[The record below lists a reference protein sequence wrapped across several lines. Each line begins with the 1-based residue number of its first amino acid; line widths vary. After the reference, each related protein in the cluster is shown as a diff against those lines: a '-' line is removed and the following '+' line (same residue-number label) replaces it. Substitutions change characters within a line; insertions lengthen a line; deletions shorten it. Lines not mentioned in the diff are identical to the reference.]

1 MPPRSPSGDGD
12 ERSPRTPRDDEARST
27 ASSQR
32 SARKD
37 DDDARSTSSR
47 RSARKTPRATDED
60 DDLASVQSE
69 QDAAVAKAR
78 ALRLL
83 LAFEDSGHKLDKV
96 LKTKDYDAEAL
107 LDAFVGREHLKELGN
122 DECDALIEKAGDGV
136 NVTREQLGHWLKL
149 ERSRLCEELMQRL
162 APAPAPAPAPAV
174 PEGEAVPMSPLSPAR
189 SDISNGSDLGDL
201 LFSRLD
207 TLPRE
212 AGAAA
217 AAAEAAARQRARDRA
232 RALARR
238 HRRAAREGRIQKGD
252 WARSS
257 FRLQPVVERVP
268 LTMDTAPV
276 FCSVVN
282 ELERGA
288 RRWRLHA
295 PTSPRRRRGGRRGR
309 QRVYV
314 NVTRSRR
321 WRLHETTSPQRRR
334 RGHQRVHASRIQA
347 PRERTRRYQN
357 TGQGPGGLPRLQ
369 EPRWET

>member
-1 MPPRSPSGDGD
+1 MPPRSPSGDDD
-12 ERSPRTPRDDEARST
+12 ERSPRTPREEDARST

-37 DDDARSTSSR
+37 DDDARSTTSSR
-47 RSARKTPRATDED
+47 RSARKTPRANEDDD
-60 DDLASVQSE
+60 DDLASVRSE

-83 LAFEDSGHKLDKV
+83 LAFEDSGHKLRDV
-96 LKTKDYDAEAL
+96 LKNKDYDAEAL
-107 LDAFVGREHLKELGN
+107 LDAFTGREHLKELGN

-136 NVTREQLGHWLKL
+136 NVTRDQLGHWLKL

-189 SDISNGSDLGDL
+189 SDVSNGSDLGDL

-238 HRRAAREGRIQKGD
+238 HRRAAREGRIQKGE

-257 FRLQPVVERVP
+257 FRLQPVVERAP

-276 FCSVVN
+276 CCSVVN
-282 ELERGA
+282 DLERG
-288 RRWRLHA
+288 
-295 PTSPRRRRGGRRGR
+295 
-309 QRVYV
+309 
-314 NVTRSRR
+314 SRR
-321 WRLHETTSPQRRR
+321 WRLRET
-334 RGHQRVHASRIQA
+334 SRESTRLV
-347 PRERTRRYQN
+347 REQT
-357 TGQGPGGLPRLQ
+357 
-369 EPRWET
+369 WSS

>member
-1 MPPRSPSGDGD
+1 MPPRSPSGDDD
-12 ERSPRTPRDDEARST
+12 ERSPRTPREEDARST

-37 DDDARSTSSR
+37 DDDARSTTSSR
-47 RSARKTPRATDED
+47 RSARKTPRANDEDD

-83 LAFEDSGHKLDKV
+83 LAFEDSGHKLTDV
-96 LKTKDYDAEAL
+96 LKNDEYDAEAL

-136 NVTREQLGHWLKL
+136 NVTSEQLGHWLKL

-189 SDISNGSDLGDL
+189 SDVSNGSDLGDL

-257 FRLQPVVERVP
+257 FRLQPVVERAP

-276 FCSVVN
+276 RIS
-282 ELERGA
+282 
-288 RRWRLHA
+288 
-295 PTSPRRRRGGRRGR
+295 
-309 QRVYV
+309 
-314 NVTRSRR
+314 
-321 WRLHETTSPQRRR
+321 
-334 RGHQRVHASRIQA
+334 ASCMNFA
-347 PRERTRRYQN
+347 SMASS
-357 TGQGPGGLPRLQ
+357 
-369 EPRWET
+369 

>member
-1 MPPRSPSGDGD
+1 MPPRSPSGGDD
-12 ERSPRTPRDDEARST
+12 ERTPRTPREDDARST

-32 SARKD
+32 SARK

-47 RSARKTPRATDED
+47 RSARKTPRANDED

-83 LAFEDSGHKLDKV
+83 LAFEDSGHKLKNV
-96 LKTKDYDAEAL
+96 LKNKDYDAEAL

-136 NVTREQLGHWLKL
+136 NVTSEQLGHWLKL

-282 ELERGA
+282 ELERGS
-288 RRWRLHA
+288 RRWR
-295 PTSPRRRRGGRRGR
+295 RRGR
-309 QRVYV
+309 QRV
-314 NVTRSRR
+314 
-321 WRLHETTSPQRRR
+321 
-334 RGHQRVHASRIQA
+334 HASR
-347 PRERTRRYQN
+347 ERTDMVFMKTSTRPHESTRLKRGVVASMAS
-357 TGQGPGGLPRLQ
+357 TWCHVAATPSPRPH
-369 EPRWET
+369 ESTMA

>member
-12 ERSPRTPRDDEARST
+12 ERSPRTPREDDARST

-32 SARKD
+32 SARKTRAD
-37 DDDARSTSSR
+37 DESSQ

-83 LAFEDSGHKLDKV
+83 LAFEDSGHKLRDV
-96 LKTKDYDAEAL
+96 LKNKDYDAEAL
-107 LDAFVGREHLKELGN
+107 LDAFVGREHLKELGR
-122 DECDALIEKAGDGV
+122 DECDALVERAGDGV
-136 NVTREQLGHWLKL
+136 NVTSEQLGHWLKL

-189 SDISNGSDLGDL
+189 SDVSGGSDLGDL

-282 ELERGA
+282 ELERG
-288 RRWRLHA
+288 
-295 PTSPRRRRGGRRGR
+295 
-309 QRVYV
+309 
-314 NVTRSRR
+314 SRR

-369 EPRWET
+369 EPSW

>member
-1 MPPRSPSGDGD
+1 MPPRSPSGGDD
-12 ERSPRTPRDDEARST
+12 ERSPRTPREDDARST

-37 DDDARSTSSR
+37 DEDARSTSSR
-47 RSARKTPRATDED
+47 RSARKTPRNEED

-83 LAFEDSGHKLDKV
+83 LAFEDSGRKLKDV
-96 LKTKDYDAEAL
+96 LKNKDYDAEAL

-122 DECDALIEKAGDGV
+122 DECDALIQKAGDGV
-136 NVTREQLGHWLKL
+136 NVTRDQLGHWLKL

-189 SDISNGSDLGDL
+189 SDVSGGSDLGDL

-282 ELERGA
+282 DLERG
-288 RRWRLHA
+288 
-295 PTSPRRRRGGRRGR
+295 
-309 QRVYV
+309 
-314 NVTRSRR
+314 SRR
-321 WRLHETTSPQRRR
+321 WRLRETRESPR
-334 RGHQRVHASRIQA
+334 AS
-347 PRERTRRYQN
+347 
-357 TGQGPGGLPRLQ
+357 
-369 EPRWET
+369 

>member
-1 MPPRSPSGDGD
+1 MPPRSPSGGDD
-12 ERSPRTPRDDEARST
+12 ERSPRTPREDDARST

-32 SARKD
+32 SARK
-37 DDDARSTSSR
+37 
-47 RSARKTPRATDED
+47 TPRATEDD

-96 LKTKDYDAEAL
+96 LKGNEYDAEAL

-136 NVTREQLGHWLKL
+136 NVTSEQLGHWLKL

-276 FCSVVN
+276 FCSVVT
-282 ELERGA
+282 ELERGRVDGVFVSPC
-288 RRWRLHA
+288 RRDA
-295 PTSPRRRRGGRRGR
+295 
-309 QRVYV
+309 V
-314 NVTRSRR
+314 NAAVREST
-321 WRLHETTSPQRRR
+321 
-334 RGHQRVHASRIQA
+334 
-347 PRERTRRYQN
+347 RERTRRYQN

-369 EPRWET
+369 EPSWEEERPSSS

>member
-12 ERSPRTPRDDEARST
+12 ERSPRTPREEDARST

-37 DDDARSTSSR
+37 DDDARSTTSSR
-47 RSARKTPRATDED
+47 RSARKTPRANDEDD

-83 LAFEDSGHKLDKV
+83 LAFEDSGHKLRDV
-96 LKTKDYDAEAL
+96 LKNKDYDAEAL

-136 NVTREQLGHWLKL
+136 NVTRDQLGHWLKL

-189 SDISNGSDLGDL
+189 SDVSSGSDLGDL

-217 AAAEAAARQRARDRA
+217 AAAEAARGSGRGA
-232 RALARR
+232 RALAGR

-257 FRLQPVVERVP
+257 FRLQPVVERAP

-276 FCSVVN
+276 RIS
-282 ELERGA
+282 
-288 RRWRLHA
+288 
-295 PTSPRRRRGGRRGR
+295 
-309 QRVYV
+309 
-314 NVTRSRR
+314 
-321 WRLHETTSPQRRR
+321 
-334 RGHQRVHASRIQA
+334 ASCMNFA
-347 PRERTRRYQN
+347 SMASS
-357 TGQGPGGLPRLQ
+357 
-369 EPRWET
+369 

>member
-1 MPPRSPSGDGD
+1 MPPRSPAEAG
-12 ERSPRTPRDDEARST
+12 TPRGDDDARST

-32 SARKD
+32 SARK
-37 DDDARSTSSR
+37 
-47 RSARKTPRATDED
+47 TPRANEEDD

-83 LAFEDSGHKLDKV
+83 LAFEDSGHKLKDV
-96 LKTKDYDAEAL
+96 LKNKDYDAEAL
-107 LDAFVGREHLKELGN
+107 LDAFTGREHLKELGS
-122 DECDALIEKAGDGV
+122 DECDALIERAGDGV
-136 NVTREQLGHWLKL
+136 NVTSEQLGHWLKL

-174 PEGEAVPMSPLSPAR
+174 PEGVAQPMSPLSPSR
-189 SDISNGSDLGDL
+189 SDVSNGSDLGDL

-217 AAAEAAARQRARDRA
+217 AAAEAAARQRARERA

-252 WARSS
+252 RARSS
-257 FRLQPVVERVP
+257 FRLQPVVERAP

-276 FCSVVN
+276 RCS
-282 ELERGA
+282 EF
-288 RRWRLHA
+288 
-295 PTSPRRRRGGRRGR
+295 
-309 QRVYV
+309 
-314 NVTRSRR
+314 
-321 WRLHETTSPQRRR
+321 
-334 RGHQRVHASRIQA
+334 
-347 PRERTRRYQN
+347 
-357 TGQGPGGLPRLQ
+357 
-369 EPRWET
+369 

>member
-1 MPPRSPSGDGD
+1 MPPRSPSGGDD
-12 ERSPRTPRDDEARST
+12 ERTPRTPREDDARST

-32 SARKD
+32 SARK

-47 RSARKTPRATDED
+47 RSARKTPRANAED

-83 LAFEDSGHKLDKV
+83 LAFEDSGHKLKNV
-96 LKTKDYDAEAL
+96 LKNKDYDAEAL

-136 NVTREQLGHWLKL
+136 NVTSEQLGHWLKL

-276 FCSVVN
+276 FCSVAN
-282 ELERGA
+282 ELERGS
-288 RRWRLHA
+288 RRWR
-295 PTSPRRRRGGRRGR
+295 RRGR
-309 QRVYV
+309 QRV
-314 NVTRSRR
+314 
-321 WRLHETTSPQRRR
+321 
-334 RGHQRVHASRIQA
+334 HASR
-347 PRERTRRYQN
+347 ERTDMVFMKTSTRPHESTRLKRGVVASMAS
-357 TGQGPGGLPRLQ
+357 TWCHVAATPSPRPH
-369 EPRWET
+369 ESTMA

>member
-1 MPPRSPSGDGD
+1 MPPRSPSGDDD
-12 ERSPRTPRDDEARST
+12 ERSPRTPREDDARST

-47 RSARKTPRATDED
+47 RSARKTPRDEDD

-83 LAFEDSGHKLDKV
+83 LAFEDSGHKLRDV
-96 LKTKDYDAEAL
+96 LKNNDYDAEAL

-122 DECDALIEKAGDGV
+122 DECDALIAKAGDGV
-136 NVTREQLGHWLKL
+136 NVTRDQLGHWLKL

-189 SDISNGSDLGDL
+189 SDVSNGSDLGDL

-282 ELERGA
+282 ELELDPVA
-288 RRWRLHA
+288 A
-295 PTSPRRRRGGRRGR
+295 M
-309 QRVYV
+309 
-314 NVTRSRR
+314 
-321 WRLHETTSPQRRR
+321 
-334 RGHQRVHASRIQA
+334 ASS
-347 PRERTRRYQN
+347 
-357 TGQGPGGLPRLQ
+357 
-369 EPRWET
+369 

>member
-1 MPPRSPSGDGD
+1 MPPRSPSGDDD
-12 ERSPRTPRDDEARST
+12 ERSPRTPREEDARST

-47 RSARKTPRATDED
+47 RSARKTPRINEDD

-83 LAFEDSGHKLDKV
+83 LAFEDSGHKLNDV
-96 LKTKDYDAEAL
+96 LKSKDYDAEAL

-122 DECDALIEKAGDGV
+122 DECDALIQKAGDGV

-282 ELERGA
+282 ELERGS
-288 RRWRLHA
+288 RRWRLRE
-295 PTSPRRRRGGRRGR
+295 PMSPRRRQRGR
-309 QRVYV
+309 QRVHARTNTTV
-314 NVTRSRR
+314 SKHRSRSRR
-321 WRLHETTSPQRRR
+321 PTA
-334 RGHQRVHASRIQA
+334 ASRA
-347 PRERTRRYQN
+347 ASVDVETGEPPETSRRPTGLRKPGSPRKS
-357 TGQGPGGLPRLQ
+357 
-369 EPRWET
+369 

>member
-1 MPPRSPSGDGD
+1 MPPRSPSGDDD
-12 ERSPRTPRDDEARST
+12 ERSPRTPREEDARST

-37 DDDARSTSSR
+37 DDDARSTTSSR
-47 RSARKTPRATDED
+47 RSARKTPRANDEDD

-83 LAFEDSGHKLDKV
+83 LAFEDSGHKLRDV
-96 LKTKDYDAEAL
+96 LKNKDYDAEAL

-136 NVTREQLGHWLKL
+136 SVTRDQLGHWLKL

-189 SDISNGSDLGDL
+189 SDVSSGSDLGDL

-212 AGAAA
+212 AGLWVAAA
-217 AAAEAAARQRARDRA
+217 CTGLAGGLAYKHWATKKYGGEANRLVAEAKRAAVAGDASTACARYEECLKLVRSRGGAHQRFGEATATLARAAANACEDAGER
-232 RALARR
+232 
-238 HRRAAREGRIQKGD
+238 RRAEAL
-252 WARSS
+252 WRSALDGIRQS
-257 FRLQPVVERVP
+257 
-268 LTMDTAPV
+268 
-276 FCSVVN
+276 FCSPHPPSP
-282 ELERGA
+282 
-288 RRWRLHA
+288 WRQIRIGFGLIFVSA
-295 PTSPRRRRGGRRGR
+295 L
-309 QRVYV
+309 RV
-314 NVTRSRR
+314 
-321 WRLHETTSPQRRR
+321 
-334 RGHQRVHASRIQA
+334 
-347 PRERTRRYQN
+347 
-357 TGQGPGGLPRLQ
+357 
-369 EPRWET
+369 